1 MPEGEIPRMSLNQM
15 PFGLLNYNICLFAK
29 GITQMLGIEEY
40 HVSWLATMFYSLG
53 ISGYVSTEDQHGNMK
68 LNQRC

>member
-29 GITQMLGIEEY
+29 GITQMLGIEKY

-53 ISGYVSTEDQHGNMK
+53 ISGCVSTEDEHDNMK
-68 LNQRC
+68 LDQRC

>member
-1 MPEGEIPRMSLNQM
+1 MPLNQM

-53 ISGYVSTEDQHGNMK
+53 ISGCVSTEDQHDNMK
-68 LNQRC
+68 LDQRC